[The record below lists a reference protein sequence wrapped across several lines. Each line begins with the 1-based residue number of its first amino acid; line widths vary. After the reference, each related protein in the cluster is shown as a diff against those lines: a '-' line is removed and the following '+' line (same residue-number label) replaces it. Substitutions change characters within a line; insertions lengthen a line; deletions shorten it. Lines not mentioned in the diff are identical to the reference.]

1 MRLALQRL
9 LRHERINKGP
19 RAALRASDVV
29 ELNTS
34 HILTA
39 YKSQLRLRRASSSF
53 VPTITRTDPPAQP
66 FPEDIC
72 LVRRL
77 WQNKEDDDGINFKSQ
92 FENPSNRPRMP
103 PIKNFQRTTA
113 NDRERELWR
122 LQGTDKHGRNVKIWL
137 GLAQNRRDA
146 HGVEGIRLVW
156 TTLRKKNLGLP
167 ESGRLVDELR
177 NHFLDLGLA
186 DAKILKEILNYA
198 REQKDL
204 HDRTWPKLYATVLS
218 YFLRVQ
224 SSNAHPW
231 HTLLYKQFPPSS
243 EQFRQL
249 LLLALRDEK
258 LRQSYLSMHEDFPQI
273 HLYDFAIAQ
282 LCRHGLYATAVKWH
296 EKLIRRGDC
305 PSDATKA
312 EPVLHYLLVHGE
324 EIRLRD
330 YTRLMIEAGVSFA
343 AYREKG
349 MKVPSFI
356 SRDVV
361 MPPLKKVEET
371 PKKKKK
377 LSDEFCARL
386 FATKI
391 FSTDTVIAS
400 LVFLG
405 AKEIGPQ
412 ALREMAVRELDHRPY
427 HQAIQARLEQLD
439 ENGISVADSAF
450 SLMVRRFTS
459 HAEEDLLRSIISCD
473 LHSDTFEDEGL
484 QESLLPSYQEQG
496 DTVAFNRTMTILM
509 AKVPELFVERRRWN
523 YILRSCCSR
532 GDLPLVT
539 QTIEKMQELHI
550 LVESKS
556 ILHMRRT
563 LLSIRRQGRLP
574 LSTKDLDLIIRVW
587 QSALRSGIFMPPIA
601 WSEILRRLGM
611 SGRLQAFEDLALWL
625 AKWYS
630 SQDFRV
636 SQTSMCGRKHRGA
649 RGIRHPLMS
658 VDLKTSHPHHP
669 FQTLFPRSLQQGI
682 VAWGFQRTDPSI
694 SLEQA
699 ERDWTWGISFLRTL
713 RSTHDVHISTLDV
726 KKAVKIPLL
735 ALFGPGR
742 RSRLKTYHVGFR
754 FGAANVDSFIQK
766 AREIWGKDLVT
777 REEIL
782 SMPRRRTKKVVPEG
796 GRRVGGWTVP
806 EDRY

>member
-9 LRHERINKGP
+9 LRHERITTCP

-29 ELNTS
+29 ELNASQTRP
-34 HILTA
+34 A
-39 YKSQLRLRRASSSF
+39 YQTQLRLRRASSSS
-53 VPTITRTDPPAQP
+53 VPTITRADPPAQL
-66 FPEDIC
+66 FQKDTG
-72 LVRRL
+72 LVRKV
-77 WQNKEDDDGINFKSQ
+77 WQKKGDDDGINFQLQS
-92 FENPSNRPRMP
+92 ENQNNGTRML
-103 PIKNFQRTTA
+103 PIKSIQRMTA

-122 LQGTDKHGRNVKIWL
+122 LLGTDKHGKNVNIWL

-146 HGVEGIRLVW
+146 RGVKGI
-156 TTLRKKNLGLP
+156 TLIWRTLLKKKLDLP
-167 ESGRLVDELR
+167 GSGRLVDELR

-186 DAKILKEILNYA
+186 DAGILKEILTYA

-204 HDRTWPKLYATVLS
+204 RDRTWPKLYATALS
-218 YFLRVQ
+218 HFLRVEPGK
-224 SSNAHPW
+224 AIPW
-231 HTLLYKQFPPSS
+231 HTRLYKQFPPSS

-249 LLLALRDEK
+249 LVLALHDEE
-258 LRQSYLSMHEDFPQI
+258 LRRLYLSMHQDFPQI
-273 HLYDFAIAQ
+273 HIYDFAIAQ
-282 LCRHGLYATAVKWH
+282 LCRHGLYAAAVKWH

-312 EPVLHYLLVHGE
+312 EPILHYLWVHGE
-324 EIRLRD
+324 ETQLRD
-330 YTRLMIEAGVSFA
+330 YTRLMVEAGVSFA

-349 MKVPSFI
+349 VRVPSFI

-361 MPPLKKVEET
+361 MPPLKTAEEI
-371 PKKKKK
+371 PKKK

-412 ALREMAVRELDHRPY
+412 ALREMAVRELDHHPY
-427 HQAIQARLEQLD
+427 HEAIQDRLKQLD

-450 SLMVRRFTS
+450 SLIVRRFAS
-459 HAEEDLLRSIISCD
+459 QAEEDLLRSVISCD

-484 QESLLPSYQEQG
+484 QESLLPCYQEQG
-496 DTVAFNRTMTILM
+496 DTVAFNRTITILTAKIPEQM
-509 AKVPELFVERRRWN
+509 AERRRWN
-523 YILRSCCSR
+523 YILRSCCSQR
-532 GDLPLVT
+532 DLPLVT

-556 ILHMRRT
+556 ILHMRKN

-611 SGRLQAFEDLALWL
+611 TGRLQAFEDLALWL

-630 SQDFRV
+630 SQDFRE
-636 SQTSMCGRKHRGA
+636 SQTSMSGRKHRGEG
-649 RGIRHPLMS
+649 GIHHPLMS

-694 SLEQA
+694 SLEQS

-726 KKAVKIPLL
+726 KKALKIPLL

-742 RSRLKTYHVGFR
+742 KSRLKTNHAGFR
-754 FGAANVDSFIQK
+754 FSAAIVDSFIQK
-766 AREIWGKDLVT
+766 AREIWGKDLIT

-782 SMPRRRTKKVVPEG
+782 STLHRTKKVVPEG

-806 EDRY
+806 EDSNA